1 MLPDYPELKRKLNE
15 KFEGMVK
22 AEIEKEPLLSR
33 IRKNIIHEGDALVVT
48 SSDGYSSQTTFPTFE
63 SEFNISYE
71 DLLRKGP
78 EAYFEKKVAVAKD
91 MASKLVGNVYA
102 KMNEV
107 TERTG
112 NVVSAKKGE
121 GITPQLIL
129 DLLEKMEINFDETG
143 NPIMPE
149 IHLSKEDYEKL
160 NWQKID
166 PKTIAEIERRR
177 REIIDKKRKEWIDRE
192 GNRKLVD

>member
-15 KFEGMVK
+15 KFEGMIK

-48 SSDGYSSQTTFPTFE
+48 SSDGYSSQTTYPTFE
-63 SEFNISYE
+63 STFNISYD

-78 EAYFEKKVAVAKD
+78 EAYFEKKMAVAKD

-102 KMNEV
+102 KMDEV

-112 NVVSAKKGE
+112 NVVSGKKGE
-121 GITPQLIL
+121 GITPHLIL

-149 IHLSKEDYEKL
+149 IHLSKEVYEKL
-160 NWQKID
+160 NSQKID
-166 PKTIAEIERRR
+166 PKTVAEIERRR
-177 REIIDKKRKEWIDRE
+177 REIVDKKRKEWIDRE
-192 GNRKLVD
+192 SNRKLVD